1 VCYAFVYLQIATQA
15 GLSGQA
21 HIFWCIA
28 TLSDFPLADLLMTHN
43 TMEASTL
50 FHMKSLYIV

>member
-1 VCYAFVYLQIATQA
+1 MCCEFVYLQIAAQV

-21 HIFWCIA
+21 GTFWYID
-28 TLSDFPLADLLMTHN
+28 TLPDFPLVDLVVTHN

-50 FHMKSLYIV
+50 FHMKSL

>member
-1 VCYAFVYLQIATQA
+1 MCCEFVYLQIATQA

-21 HIFWCIA
+21 HIFWYID
-28 TLSDFPLADLLMTHN
+28 TLPDFPLVDFVMTHN

-50 FHMKSLYIV
+50 YHMKSL